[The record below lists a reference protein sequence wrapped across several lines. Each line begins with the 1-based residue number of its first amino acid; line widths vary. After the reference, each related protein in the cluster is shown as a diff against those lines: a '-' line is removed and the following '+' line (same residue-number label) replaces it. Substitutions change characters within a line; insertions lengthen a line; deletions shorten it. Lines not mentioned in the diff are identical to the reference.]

1 MYAHFMNTKIE
12 VICDKRRI
20 LQNGE
25 YPLVL
30 RLTKDRKQ
38 KYIRIGISVDE
49 KYWDSNKLQFK
60 RNTPNKEYL
69 DNIITENLNKYQ
81 KQVLEFQT
89 IGKDYSIQQLIQLV
103 EKPTKNITVEKYLES
118 IIQSLIAE
126 SRIGNANHYKALLN
140 SLQRF
145 TSLSQLLFVDL
156 DSAFLARY
164 ENYLKGNGNRGNTI
178 SIKMRTLRAT
188 FNKAIKDNIIK
199 KDYYP
204 FDNYNV
210 SKLREDT
217 VKRSITKEDMIRILN
232 FDVSTI
238 TKRPQS
244 LIQFSKDIFLFSY
257 FGCGINMIDISYL
270 KKSDVF
276 EDRIVYR
283 RHKTGKRI
291 SFSLQD
297 YAKEII
303 QKYIGQNG
311 NYLFPI
317 LDNSL
322 HKTADQQIKRIKKVT
337 YVVNK
342 NLKKIGEALGLPI
355 SLTTYVSRHSFATI
369 LKRSGVNIALISE
382 ALGHSDLKT
391 TQIYLDSF
399 ENSQI
404 DEAMKNL
411 L

>member
-1 MYAHFMNTKIE
+1 MNTKIE

-49 KYWDSNKLQFK
+49 KYWDSNKLQFR

-126 SRIGNANHYKALLN
+126 NRIGNANHYKALLN

-164 ENYLKGNGNRGNTI
+164 ENYLKGNGNKGNTI

-217 VKRSITKEDMIRILN
+217 VKRSITKDDMIRILN
-232 FDVSTI
+232 FDVSII

-276 EDRIVYR
+276 EDRIVYC

-303 QKYIGQNG
+303 QKYIGQSG

-322 HKTADQQIKRIKKVT
+322 HKTADQQIRRIKKVT

-342 NLKKIGEALGLPI
+342 NLKKIGEALSLPI
-355 SLTTYVSRHSFATI
+355 PLTTYVSRHSFATI